1 MSHSSSRWHETSIS
15 SVIPK
20 PIVDRRK
27 QSPSDI
33 TILIIHTSLS
43 PSFYSP
49 ENWRRAPE
57 IYRLFTPWKRWSL
70 GEIVEVA
77 LPLAD
82 GLGIEAQD
90 LGEVLDP
97 PVAELGRLDGGV
109 PAAIV
114 LAQGP
119 GEGSHGLFDIAG
131 VGGPGGGGTPSRG
144 SGRR

>member
-57 IYRLFTPWKRWSL
+57 IYRLFTPWKRCPPDLEQALVLSL
-70 GEIVEVA
+70 RAEGFHADALIGSGEI
-77 LPLAD
+77 
-82 GLGIEAQD
+82 
-90 LGEVLDP
+90 
-97 PVAELGRLDGGV
+97 GRGD
-109 PAAIV
+109 
-114 LAQGP
+114 
-119 GEGSHGLFDIAG
+119 
-131 VGGPGGGGTPSRG
+131 
-144 SGRR
+144 